1 MYSKIYKEIFIN
13 NYALKKKL
21 KGYDNIWIVKVSN
34 QNYYLYV
41 YEDTEIVEGFRN
53 YNEAELLNFSYLHLE
68 DNDENLFLRIRE
80 NKKFLD
86 KLRKFKK
93 TNSYLFRSDKYSK
106 ANNNNG
112 QGCLFDY
119 DNFVI

>member
-80 NKKFLD
+80 NKKFLEE
-86 KLRKFKK
+86 LRKFKK

-106 ANNNNG
+106 ANNNNS

>member
-13 NYALKKKL
+13 DYALKKKL
-21 KGYDNIWIVKVSN
+21 RDDIWVVKVGN
-34 QNYYLYV
+34 KNYYLYV
-41 YEDTEIVEGFRN
+41 YEDTEIVEGYRN
-53 YNEAELLNFSYLHLE
+53 YNEAELIKFSFRHLK

-86 KLRKFKK
+86 ELRKFKK
-93 TNSYLFRSDKYSK
+93 TNSYLFRKDKYSK